1 MKFLKLFIALL
12 IIFVISSKKKSQFVP
27 LASYIIKNM
36 KPFLEI
42 PNSSHMDTLFF
53 GSYFFNLL
61 EIKLFCYTNSIRL
74 ASVKL
79 DSTKKVWYLLLRV
92 FWLLFPKFNFWKRDW
107 VLAYVFTQTWDFPS
121 ISLFRK
127 ILTLFFLVWAWKPA
141 QRWKCREHVRS

>member
-1 MKFLKLFIALL
+1 MLIEKKKTFNINKKFFKFFIALL

-27 LASYIIKNM
+27 VASCYIIKNM

-61 EIKLFCYTNSIRL
+61 EIKLFCYTDSIRL
-74 ASVKL
+74 ASAKL
-79 DSTKKVWYLLLRV
+79 DSTKKVSYLLLRV
-92 FWLLFPKFNFWKRDW
+92 FWLLFPKFNFLKGDW
-107 VLAYVFTQTWDFPS
+107 VLAYVSNQTWDFPN

-127 ILTLFFLVWAWKPA
+127 ILTLFFLV
-141 QRWKCREHVRS
+141 